1 MRKIIVTAG
10 LAVALVTS
18 TSIAAHEHIKV
29 EQLREDVSGL
39 QKLIVQ
45 RESQLNNQIQ
55 ELDSALNNYSVL
67 NEQLENE
74 LSKTNEKL
82 GKTKQVLENTEKL
95 VHEMKA
101 VEVKKKQAEEQA
113 KVVQAKM
120 ENKQPSR
127 SNTGSTIKTVY
138 VTATAYTA
146 YCNGCSGTTATGID
160 LRKNPGLKVIAV
172 DPNVIPLGSKVHVE
186 GYGYAIAGDTG
197 GAIKGNKIDLFVPSQ
212 SKAMDYGK
220 QKGIKVQI
228 LTEK

>member
-10 LAVALVTS
+10 IAVALVTS

-45 RESQLNNQIQ
+45 REGQLNNQIY
-55 ELDSALNNYSVL
+55 ELDSALNNYSAL

-74 LSKTNEKL
+74 LSKTNQKL
-82 GKTKQVLENTEKL
+82 DTTKQILENTEKL
-95 VHEMKA
+95 VHEMKRA
-101 VEVKKKQAEEQA
+101 EIKKKELEDVA
-113 KVVQAKM
+113 KVVQAKK
-120 ENKQPSR
+120 EIKQPSR

-197 GAIKGNKIDLFVPSQ
+197 GAIKGSKIDLFISSK
-212 SKAMDYGK
+212 SKALDYGK
-220 QKGIKVQI
+220 QKGVKVQI
-228 LTEK
+228 LSEK